1 MESTLILIQGTLE
14 ELHMATVVF
23 SSSHNLKT
31 LVLLLFYKTINEA
44 KELIYNL
51 LKITFVIKQ

>member
-1 MESTLILIQGTLE
+1 MESTLIVIQGTLE

-23 SSSHNLKT
+23 SPSHNLKT
-31 LVLLLFYKTINEA
+31 SVLLLFYKTINEA